1 MIIQVYLT
9 KFGTIQ
15 SMKVQNLKQPFM
27 LQAIVT
33 IFGESFF
40 FWKFVEF
47 SFQNGEF
54 VTEFFLK
61 MFFTKWQN
69 FITKRITK

>member
-40 FWKFVEF
+40 FLEICWI
-47 SFQNGEF
+47 
-54 VTEFFLK
+54 FFLK
-61 MFFTKWQN
+61 WGICDRIFFQN
-69 FITKRITK
+69 VFYKMAKLHHQKNH